1 MAERTIN
8 YENEVIFQG
17 TVVHKYSTPKVTIL
31 TISTGRATNIVNY
44 PKCVCFGKAKEE
56 ADKLELHAR
65 VAIQGNVQSS
75 VRTRE
80 ERRYVTQSIYA
91 DEITEIP
98 NASERANYVK
108 LTGEVVSIATPA
120 ENILRLVVR
129 TFKNGRRSNVQVFR
143 FDEKAG
149 DIAASLKNGD
159 VVSLVG
165 TVQTTKKEKAVEG
178 SEDKET
184 IHYEN
189 IVIRSLSKKED

>member
-1 MAERTIN
+1 M
-8 YENEVIFQG
+8 F
-17 TVVHKYSTPKVTIL
+17 
-31 TISTGRATNIVNY
+31 
-44 PKCVCFGKAKEE
+44 CKAKEE

-65 VAIQGNVQSS
+65 VAVQGNVQSS

-178 SEDKET
+178 SEDKEPF
-184 IHYEN
+184 IMR
-189 IVIRSLSKKED
+189 IL